1 MNSDIYIALKNEK
14 SSIKDVAATLD
25 IKEDDLE
32 TYGKYKAKL
41 SFNLLKKLKNK
52 KKGKLILVTA
62 TNPTP
67 LGEGKTTVS
76 IGLSDALCKM
86 GKKSVLAL
94 REPSLGPCFG
104 IKGGAAGGDVAATL
118 DIKEDDLET
127 YGKYKAKLSFNLL
140 KKLKNKKKGKLILVT
155 ATNPTP
161 LGEGK
166 TTVSIGLSD
175 ALCKMGKKSVLA
187 LREPSLGPCFGIKGG
202 AAGGGYSQVVPM
214 DELNLHFTGDMHAI
228 TAANNLLSA
237 LIDNHIKQGN
247 EKNLDLKNI
256 LWKRCMDMNDRVLR
270 NIIVGLGKS
279 SDGNVREDHFTI
291 TAASEIMAILCLS
304 NNIDDLKNR
313 IGNILIAYD
322 MNKNPIFAKDIKAV
336 GSVASLL
343 KDAIKPNLIQ
353 TLEHNPAII
362 HGGPFANIAHGCNS
376 LIGTK
381 AALSLGDFCVTEAG
395 FGADLGAEKFI
406 DIKCKYL
413 GSFPDVCVIV
423 STVRSLKYNGG
434 KSENNIIEEDVNAV
448 QAGLCN
454 LKKHIEN
461 MKQFNIPIVVTLNKF
476 STDTENEIAI
486 VKKACEEENVAFSL
500 CEVWEKGSK
509 GGIELAKEVLS
520 AIDKENKEKNFS
532 KSKFLYEDSISI
544 KEKIEKIAKYIY
556 GAKSVSYS
564 NDAINSIKKLEKYG
578 LDKKPVCIAKTQYS
592 LSDDAKKLGRPK
604 DFILNVRD
612 IYVNNGA
619 GFIVVLTGNVMT
631 MPGLPKNPAAYQI
644 DIDNDGNITGLF

>member
-62 TNPTP
+62 
-67 LGEGKTTVS
+67 
-76 IGLSDALCKM
+76 I
-86 GKKSVLAL
+86 
-94 REPSLGPCFG
+94 
-104 IKGGAAGGDVAATL
+104 
-118 DIKEDDLET
+118 
-127 YGKYKAKLSFNLL
+127 
-140 KKLKNKKKGKLILVT
+140 
-155 ATNPTP
+155 NPTP

-336 GSVASLL
+336 GAVASLL

-434 KSENNIIEEDVNAV
+434 KSENNIREEDVNAV

-578 LDKKPVCIAKTQYS
+578 LDRKPVCIAKTQYS

-604 DFILNVRD
+604 DFILNIRD

>member
-1 MNSDIYIALKNEK
+1 M
-14 SSIKDVAATLD
+14 
-25 IKEDDLE
+25 
-32 TYGKYKAKL
+32 
-41 SFNLLKKLKNK
+41 
-52 KKGKLILVTA
+52 
-62 TNPTP
+62 
-67 LGEGKTTVS
+67 
-76 IGLSDALCKM
+76 
-86 GKKSVLAL
+86 
-94 REPSLGPCFG
+94 
-104 IKGGAAGGDVAATL
+104 
-118 DIKEDDLET
+118 
-127 YGKYKAKLSFNLL
+127 
-140 KKLKNKKKGKLILVT
+140 
-155 ATNPTP
+155 
-161 LGEGK
+161 
-166 TTVSIGLSD
+166 
-175 ALCKMGKKSVLA
+175 
-187 LREPSLGPCFGIKGG
+187 
-202 AAGGGYSQVVPM
+202 
-214 DELNLHFTGDMHAI
+214 
-228 TAANNLLSA
+228 
-237 LIDNHIKQGN
+237 
-247 EKNLDLKNI
+247 
-256 LWKRCMDMNDRVLR
+256 
-270 NIIVGLGKS
+270 
-279 SDGNVREDHFTI
+279 
-291 TAASEIMAILCLS
+291 
-304 NNIDDLKNR
+304 
-313 IGNILIAYD
+313 
-322 MNKNPIFAKDIKAV
+322 
-336 GSVASLL
+336 
-343 KDAIKPNLIQ
+343 
-353 TLEHNPAII
+353 
-362 HGGPFANIAHGCNS
+362 
-376 LIGTK
+376 
-381 AALSLGDFCVTEAG
+381 
-395 FGADLGAEKFI
+395 
-406 DIKCKYL
+406 

-578 LDKKPVCIAKTQYS
+578 LDRKPVCIAKTQYS

>member
-14 SSIKDVAATLD
+14 SSIK
-25 IKEDDLE
+25 
-32 TYGKYKAKL
+32 
-41 SFNLLKKLKNK
+41 
-52 KKGKLILVTA
+52 
-62 TNPTP
+62 
-67 LGEGKTTVS
+67 
-76 IGLSDALCKM
+76 
-86 GKKSVLAL
+86 
-94 REPSLGPCFG
+94 
-104 IKGGAAGGDVAATL
+104 DVAATL

-279 SDGNVREDHFTI
+279 SDGNVREDHFII

-336 GSVASLL
+336 GAVASLL

-434 KSENNIIEEDVNAV
+434 KSENNIREEDVNAV

-556 GAKSVSYS
+556 GAKGVSYS